1 MIEAYFQKRNKNY
14 LASNLEYIS
23 KISQPVVKYDDIK
36 MALGDNSKKSEAKP
50 VNTKKNAIT
59 EEDFRAFEKE
69 YFKK

>member
-1 MIEAYFQKRNKNY
+1 LIETYFQQRNKNY

-36 MALGDNSKKSEAKP
+36 MALGDYSKKAEEKP
-50 VNTKKNAIT
+50 LVTKKNAIT
-59 EEDFRAFEKE
+59 EDDFRAFEKE